1 MINNAIED
9 EKDEQNRNLLKRV
22 IVFILAEKL
31 KVEEKEILLRK
42 LENKEEKDMVL
53 KIIRKENERLRM
65 EGKKEGEKE
74 GKLEVLKNSVKNM
87 LQFGEEDEK
96 IMKYIGITREEL
108 DNIKG
113 MLVES

>member
-1 MINNAIED
+1 
-9 EKDEQNRNLLKRV
+9 
-22 IVFILAEKL
+22 
-31 KVEEKEILLRK
+31 
-42 LENKEEKDMVL
+42 
-53 KIIRKENERLRM
+53 
-65 EGKKEGEKE
+65 
-74 GKLEVLKNSVKNM
+74 M